1 MLPPNRKSGVGRD
14 GFLLALPRDLPYLGA
29 MIMQGT
35 AANAA
40 AIVVGGFIGIKAGH
54 LISSRVR
61 GTVMSGLGLAVLLI
75 GMQLSLKSQQPLII
89 IAALIGG
96 GIIGELFGIEARLE
110 ALGNWIG
117 DRFKGSGKVAEGFVT
132 ASLLYCVGA
141 MAIMGALQDGLGSR
155 PDILYA
161 KAALD
166 GIASVALAS
175 TLGIGVLFSAL
186 PLFAY
191 QGAITLS
198 ASFAQQIMTPAV
210 VQEMNAVGGLLILA
224 IGLDMLGVKRVP
236 VGNLLPAVFLAPPLV
251 MLFVSS

>member
-1 MLPPNRKSGVGRD
+1 MPFRSQ
-14 GFLLALPRDLPYLGA
+14 LLYFGA

-35 AANAA
+35 AVNAA
-40 AIVVGGFIGIKAGH
+40 AIIIGSFVGLKAGH

-61 GTVMSGLGLAVLLI
+61 GTVMAGLGLAVLLI
-75 GMQLSLKSQQPLII
+75 GVQLALKSREPMII
-89 IAALIGG
+89 IGSLIGG
-96 GIIGELFGIEARLE
+96 GILGELLRIEARLE
-110 ALGNWIG
+110 DLGNRIG
-117 DRFKGSGKVAEGFVT
+117 NRFRGSGQVAEGFVT

-175 TLGIGVLFSAL
+175 TLGVGVLFSAL
-186 PLFAY
+186 PLLAY

-198 ASFAQQIMTPAV
+198 ASFAQQLLTPAV
-210 VQEMNAVGGLLILA
+210 VQEMNAVGGLLIVA
-224 IGLDMLGVKRVP
+224 IALDLLGLKRLP

-251 MLFVSS
+251 MLFG